1 MRNPGKNVYK
11 YVWKLVT
18 IQLVILLH
26 ILQIDYKSCCYYI
39 SRWFLLQIRLILHIL
54 LFITNQGDI
63 DHDILLKRLDSR
75 FSICGTAL
83 ITGFTRTLQTAH
95 NLS

>member
-11 YVWKLVT
+11 SGWKLVT
-18 IQLVILLH
+18 FQLVILLH
-26 ILQIDYKSCCYYI
+26 ITNWLQI
-39 SRWFLLQIRLILHIL
+39 LLLLHITLILHIL

-83 ITGFTRTLQTAH
+83 MTGFTRTLQTAH